1 MSSIIYFISLMM
13 ELIDNLVALNKNIC
27 SISNLIVA
35 LQIYKY
41 LFVGFVVL
49 DLFEQHHSTLVL
61 YN

>member
-49 DLFEQHHSTLVL
+49 DLFEQQHSTLVL